1 LFEVYQLDIVTYW
14 ALLHDAVVYGN
25 AQTEEGRKWLHN
37 AWRMTRTEP
46 DRQKLHQ
53 KYG

>member
-1 LFEVYQLDIVTYW
+1 MLDVYELDIFTYW

-37 AWRMTRTEP
+37 AWRINQTEP
-46 DRQKLHQ
+46 EEEKLHK